1 MSAPTRSELGDNA
14 VGVGGDPEGS
24 SPRSRR
30 GLGRTRVLA
39 LVLRYW
45 TVLAL
50 VVLIVVFGFIGTGFL
65 TQSNWIATSTYATGI
80 LALAL
85 AQTFVIV
92 SGGIDLSVG
101 GNVAVTGMSSA
112 LVMRSLTQHGSS
124 VTLAVVVGIAVG
136 LLAGLVVGLVNGLC
150 ITRLRLAPFIV
161 TLGML
166 GITQGTTNLLNAG
179 QQVSEIPE
187 SFASAGSSLIGGWIP
202 MLVAISLGLTL
213 VTSLLLART
222 RFGLRTYAV
231 GSNREGTR
239 RVGVNVER
247 HLLRVYALAGVLAAA
262 GGVMTLSRFGVAQ
275 TNAGTGS
282 ELLSVAA
289 VVIGG
294 ASLYGGSGTIFGSLV
309 GVAVISVLVT
319 GLLLAGLEPFWQT
332 VVTGIVIIGAVYL
345 DQLRDRVEALTAQRS

>member
-1 MSAPTRSELGDNA
+1 MSTPAQVSSHEQDPLGGEPDAPAPSGRRREVTRA
-14 VGVGGDPEGS
+14 
-24 SPRSRR
+24 
-30 GLGRTRVLA
+30 LA
-39 LVLRYW
+39 FVLRYW
-45 TVLAL
+45 TLVAL
-50 VVLIVVFGFIGTGFL
+50 ILLVIIFGFIGDGFL
-65 TQSNWIATSTYATGI
+65 TRQNWIATSTYATGI

-112 LVMRSLTQHGSS
+112 LVMRSLADDGLST
-124 VTLAVVVGIAVG
+124 TLVIVAGIAMG
-136 LLAGLVVGLVNGLC
+136 LLAGLLVGLVNGLC

-166 GITQGTTNLLNAG
+166 GITQGATNLLNGG

-187 SFASAGSSLIGGWIP
+187 SFASAGSDLIADWVP
-202 MLVAISLGLTL
+202 VLVAISLGLT
-213 VTSLLLART
+213 VITALLLART

-231 GSNREGTR
+231 GSNQEGAR
-239 RVGVNVER
+239 KVGVAVDR
-247 HLLRVYALAGVLAAA
+247 HLLKVYALAGLLAGL

-294 ASLYGGSGTIFGSLV
+294 ASLYGGSGTVFGTLV

-319 GLLLAGLEPFWQT
+319 GLVLAGLEPFWQT
-332 VVTGIVIIGAVYL
+332 VVTGVVIIGAVYL
-345 DQLRDRVEALTAQRS
+345 DQLRDRVQSLTAERT

>member
-1 MSAPTRSELGDNA
+1 MSTPTHSEPESA
-14 VGVGGDPEGS
+14 AESGGDRQERA
-24 SPRSRR
+24 PRVRR
-30 GLGRTRVLA
+30 DANRTRLLA

-50 VVLIVVFGFIGTGFL
+50 VILIIVFGFIGSGFL
-65 TQSNWIATSTYATGI
+65 TQANWVATSTYAIGVLV
-80 LALAL
+80 LAV

-112 LVMRSLTQHGSS
+112 LVMRSLTGHGSS
-124 VTLAVVVGIAVG
+124 VTLAVVAGIATG
-136 LLAGLVVGLVNGLC
+136 LLVGLVVGLVNGLC

-166 GITQGTTNLLNAG
+166 GITQGTTNLLNGG
-179 QQVSEIPE
+179 QQVSEIPQ
-187 SFASAGSSLIGGWIP
+187 SFASAGSALIGGWVP
-202 MLVAISLGLTL
+202 VLVAISLGFTVLAG
-213 VTSLLLART
+213 LLLAKT

-239 RVGVNVER
+239 RVGINVDR
-247 HLLRVYALAGVLAAA
+247 HLLRVYALAGILAGA

-282 ELLSVAA
+282 ELLSIAA

-294 ASLYGGSGTIFGSLV
+294 ASLYGGSGTIFGTLV

-345 DQLRDRVEALTAQRS
+345 DQLRDRVHALTAQRS